1 MMADYIKREDIL
13 ARFEQPVDTYIP
25 MLNVSIDSIVSLINS
40 IPSADVVEREAYNQM
55 VDLALSQGTIVN
67 KIKELVGARNG

>member
-1 MMADYIKREDIL
+1 MADYISRDAVLELIEPDARPFL
-13 ARFEQPVDTYIP
+13 AERVR
-25 MLNVSIDSIVSLINS
+25 N
-40 IPSADVVEREAYNQM
+40 IPSADVVDREAYNQM